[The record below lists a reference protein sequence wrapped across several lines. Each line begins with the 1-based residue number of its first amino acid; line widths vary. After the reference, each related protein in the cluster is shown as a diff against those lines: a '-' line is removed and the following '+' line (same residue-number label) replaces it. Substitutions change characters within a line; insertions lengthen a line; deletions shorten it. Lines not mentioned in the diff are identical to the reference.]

1 MFDKIKR
8 LISGVRYRMFPIQ
21 TIAQALDIDLAT
33 DTTMANAISRWVAM
47 YKGYPAWVSDKD
59 DISANSGVA
68 RAIASELARL
78 ATIECKVNI
87 GSGARATYLSK
98 QWDIVLRN
106 LREQVEFGV
115 SQGGLIFKP
124 YLSNGRI
131 AVDFSHA
138 TAFVPES
145 YDSSGRLSAV
155 VFVDEIT
162 EGRDVYRRLERH
174 HLEPNGCVIENKA
187 YVTTT
192 TNPSV
197 LGEPIS
203 LKSVPQWAALEP
215 MATIN
220 NVDRLL
226 LGYFRMPGANNVVEG
241 SPLGVSIYSGA
252 ESLIRDADRQ
262 WGRILWEYEGTE
274 LAIHADPTLFHSNK
288 RGEFDLPKGK
298 ERLYRIIPGL
308 DNDTK
313 MEAFSP
319 AIRDVSLFNGLDN
332 ILRRIEF
339 ACGLAYGTLSNP
351 QNVDK
356 TAEEIKASK
365 QRSFATVRDIQL
377 ALQESLDDLFYAI
390 DKWVSLAGL
399 APEGA
404 YKISYEWDDSIVND
418 PDKRQQR
425 YWQYVQT
432 GKFPFWK
439 YLVDIEG
446 FAEDEAKLLAEENR
460 QSMENPFGYQD
471 NGGT

>member
-1 MFDKIKR
+1 
-8 LISGVRYRMFPIQ
+8 MFPIQ

-33 DTTMANAISRWVAM
+33 DTTMANAISRWAAM

-220 NVDRLL
+220 NVDRLYWGTSACL
-226 LGYFRMPGANNVVEG
+226 EPRMWWRA
-241 SPLGVSIYSGA
+241 
-252 ESLIRDADRQ
+252 R
-262 WGRILWEYEGTE
+262 
-274 LAIHADPTLFHSNK
+274 
-288 RGEFDLPKGK
+288 
-298 ERLYRIIPGL
+298 
-308 DNDTK
+308 
-313 MEAFSP
+313 
-319 AIRDVSLFNGLDN
+319 
-332 ILRRIEF
+332 
-339 ACGLAYGTLSNP
+339 
-351 QNVDK
+351 
-356 TAEEIKASK
+356 
-365 QRSFATVRDIQL
+365 
-377 ALQESLDDLFYAI
+377 
-390 DKWVSLAGL
+390 
-399 APEGA
+399 
-404 YKISYEWDDSIVND
+404 
-418 PDKRQQR
+418 
-425 YWQYVQT
+425 
-432 GKFPFWK
+432 
-439 YLVDIEG
+439 
-446 FAEDEAKLLAEENR
+446 LLACPSIPAQR
-460 QSMENPFGYQD
+460 A
-471 NGGT
+471 